1 MEFRAH
7 GANPEKLYE
16 LAGIQKPAKIY
27 DFSTNTNAVPQRA
40 GFVPDLRAALE
51 DYPDGDCLALR
62 EALARE
68 FGVPAEN
75 ILVSSG
81 SNEAIYIIAS
91 YAAARENLI
100 LQPVYGEY
108 KKALD
113 GYGARTRNI
122 FSLAEAEGARGAAV
136 WLCNPCNPTG
146 ALIPGAELDAAAERN
161 PGTIFIIDEAYRD
174 FVWTEELPVAVK
186 IHPNVVRL
194 RSLTK
199 IYDLCGARVGALVSH
214 EAAVEK
220 IKARQPEWS
229 VSGLAQ
235 QAALWRAGD
244 ETLKARTREYYAREI
259 PRLTAALRE
268 AGSEY
273 GAKTGRPRR
282 VGPIDLVATRYGVRL
297 QGATCLALTKL
308 DVLGY
313 MDKIPLCVAYEVDG
327 TETRDFPFPA
337 ALEGAKPVL
346 EYMDGWGCD
355 ISKARKWTDLPL
367 EARRYVRRIEQESGC
382 PIRWVSV
389 GAGRDE
395 YIRL

>member
-7 GANPEKLYE
+7 GANPEKLYAA
-16 LAGIQKPAKIY
+16 AGLPTPAKIY

-40 GFVPDLRAALE
+40 GFVPDLRAAIE
-51 DYPDGDCLALR
+51 DYPDGDCTELR

-68 FGVPAEN
+68 FGVPAGN

-146 ALIPGAELDAAAERN
+146 ALISGAELDAAAERN
-161 PGTIFIIDEAYRD
+161 PETLFIIDEAYRD
-174 FVWTEELPVAVK
+174 FVWTEELPVAPK
-186 IHPNVVRL
+186 IMPNVVRL

-268 AGSEY
+268 AGFAVRPTCANFFLVEAPDDEDFIRFMLERGIVIRHTRNFAGLDGKFVRIAARTKDEDDLLIEAAREY
-273 GAKTGRPRR
+273 ARARG
-282 VGPIDLVATRYGVRL
+282 
-297 QGATCLALTKL
+297 TK
-308 DVLGY
+308 
-313 MDKIPLCVAYEVDG
+313 
-327 TETRDFPFPA
+327 
-337 ALEGAKPVL
+337 
-346 EYMDGWGCD
+346 
-355 ISKARKWTDLPL
+355 
-367 EARRYVRRIEQESGC
+367 
-382 PIRWVSV
+382 
-389 GAGRDE
+389 
-395 YIRL
+395 

>member
-7 GANPEKLYE
+7 GANPEKLYAA
-16 LAGIQKPAKIY
+16 AGLPTPAKIY
-27 DFSTNTNAVPQRA
+27 DFSTNTNAVPQRE

-68 FGVPAEN
+68 FGAPAEN

-122 FSLAEAEGARGAAV
+122 FSLAEADGARGAAV

-161 PGTIFIIDEAYRD
+161 PETLFIIDEAYRD
-174 FVWTEELPVAVK
+174 FVWTDELPRAPK
-186 IHPNVVRL
+186 IMPNVVRL

-268 AGSEY
+268 AGYAVRPTCANFFLVEAPDDEDFIRFMLERGIVVRHTRNFAGLDGRFVRIAARTKDEDDLLIAAAREY
-273 GAKTGRPRR
+273 ARARG
-282 VGPIDLVATRYGVRL
+282 
-297 QGATCLALTKL
+297 TK
-308 DVLGY
+308 
-313 MDKIPLCVAYEVDG
+313 
-327 TETRDFPFPA
+327 
-337 ALEGAKPVL
+337 
-346 EYMDGWGCD
+346 
-355 ISKARKWTDLPL
+355 
-367 EARRYVRRIEQESGC
+367 
-382 PIRWVSV
+382 
-389 GAGRDE
+389 
-395 YIRL
+395 

>member
-7 GANPEKLYE
+7 GANPEKLYAA
-16 LAGIQKPAKIY
+16 AGLPTPAKIY
-27 DFSTNTNAVPQRA
+27 DFSTNTNAVPQRE

-68 FGVPAEN
+68 FGAPAKN

-161 PGTIFIIDEAYRD
+161 PETLFIIDEAYRD
-174 FVWTEELPVAVK
+174 FVWTEELPRAPK
-186 IHPNVVRL
+186 ILPNVVRL

-214 EAAVEK
+214 ESAVEK

-244 ETLKARTREYYAREI
+244 ETLKARTHEYYAREI

-268 AGSEY
+268 AGY
-273 GAKTGRPRR
+273 AVRPTCANFFL
-282 VGPIDLVATRYGVRL
+282 VEAPDDEDLIRFMLERGIVVRHTRNFAGLDGKFVRI
-297 QGATCLALTKL
+297 AARTKDENDL
-308 DVLGY
+308 L
-313 MDKIPLCVAYEVDG
+313 IEA
-327 TETRDFPFPA
+327 
-337 ALEGAKPVL
+337 
-346 EYMDGWGCD
+346 
-355 ISKARKWTDLPL
+355 ARKY
-367 EARRYVRRIEQESGC
+367 ARARGTK
-382 PIRWVSV
+382 
-389 GAGRDE
+389 
-395 YIRL
+395 

>member
-7 GANPEKLYE
+7 GANPEKLYAA
-16 LAGIQKPAKIY
+16 AGLPTPAKIY
-27 DFSTNTNAVPQRA
+27 DFSTNTNAVPQRE

-68 FGVPAEN
+68 FGAPAEN

-161 PGTIFIIDEAYRD
+161 PETLFIIDEAYRD
-174 FVWTEELPVAVK
+174 FVWTEELPVAPK
-186 IHPNVVRL
+186 ILPNVVRL

-244 ETLKARTREYYAREI
+244 ETLKARTRGYYAREI

-268 AGSEY
+268 AGYAVRPTCANFFLVEAPDDEGFIRFMLERGIVVRHTRNFAGLDGKFVRIAARTKDEDDLLIAAAREY
-273 GAKTGRPRR
+273 ARAR
-282 VGPIDLVATRYGVRL
+282 GV
-297 QGATCLALTKL
+297 K
-308 DVLGY
+308 
-313 MDKIPLCVAYEVDG
+313 
-327 TETRDFPFPA
+327 
-337 ALEGAKPVL
+337 
-346 EYMDGWGCD
+346 
-355 ISKARKWTDLPL
+355 
-367 EARRYVRRIEQESGC
+367 
-382 PIRWVSV
+382 
-389 GAGRDE
+389 
-395 YIRL
+395 

>member
-1 MEFRAH
+1 M
-7 GANPEKLYE
+7 
-16 LAGIQKPAKIY
+16 
-27 DFSTNTNAVPQRA
+27 
-40 GFVPDLRAALE
+40 
-51 DYPDGDCLALR
+51 
-62 EALARE
+62 
-68 FGVPAEN
+68 
-75 ILVSSG
+75 SSG

-161 PGTIFIIDEAYRD
+161 PETLFIIDEAYRD
-174 FVWTEELPVAVK
+174 FVWTEELPRAPK
-186 IHPNVVRL
+186 ILPNVVRL

-268 AGSEY
+268 AGFAVRPTCANFFLVETPDDEDFIRFMLERGIVVRHTRNFAGLDGKFVRIAARTKDEDDLLIEAAREY
-273 GAKTGRPRR
+273 ARAR
-282 VGPIDLVATRYGVRL
+282 GV
-297 QGATCLALTKL
+297 K
-308 DVLGY
+308 
-313 MDKIPLCVAYEVDG
+313 
-327 TETRDFPFPA
+327 
-337 ALEGAKPVL
+337 
-346 EYMDGWGCD
+346 
-355 ISKARKWTDLPL
+355 
-367 EARRYVRRIEQESGC
+367 
-382 PIRWVSV
+382 
-389 GAGRDE
+389 
-395 YIRL
+395 

>member
-7 GANPEKLYE
+7 GANPEKLYAA
-16 LAGIQKPAKIY
+16 AGLPTPAKIY
-27 DFSTNTNAVPQRA
+27 DFSTNTNAVPQRG

-68 FGVPAEN
+68 FGAPAEN

-161 PGTIFIIDEAYRD
+161 PETIFIIDEAYRD
-174 FVWTEELPVAVK
+174 FVWTEELPRAPK
-186 IHPNVVRL
+186 ILPNVVRL

-214 EAAVEK
+214 EEIVKK
-220 IKARQPEWS
+220 INARRPEWS
-229 VSGLAQ
+229 VGGLAQ

-268 AGSEY
+268 AGYAVRPTCANFFLVEAPDDEDFIRFMLERGIVVRHTRNFAGLDGKFVRIAARTKDEDDLLIAAAREY
-273 GAKTGRPRR
+273 
-282 VGPIDLVATRYGVRL
+282 
-297 QGATCLALTKL
+297 
-308 DVLGY
+308 
-313 MDKIPLCVAYEVDG
+313 
-327 TETRDFPFPA
+327 A
-337 ALEGAKPVL
+337 AAHNIK
-346 EYMDGWGCD
+346 
-355 ISKARKWTDLPL
+355 
-367 EARRYVRRIEQESGC
+367 
-382 PIRWVSV
+382 
-389 GAGRDE
+389 
-395 YIRL
+395 

>member
-7 GANPEKLYE
+7 GANPEKLYAA
-16 LAGIQKPAKIY
+16 AGLPTPAKIY
-27 DFSTNTNAVPQRA
+27 DFSTNTNAVPQRE

-68 FGVPAEN
+68 FGAPAEN

-122 FSLAEAEGARGAAV
+122 FSLAEAEGAREAAV

-161 PGTIFIIDEAYRD
+161 PETLFIIDEAYRD
-174 FVWTEELPVAVK
+174 FVWTEELPRAPK
-186 IHPNVVRL
+186 IMPNVVRL

-268 AGSEY
+268 AGY
-273 GAKTGRPRR
+273 AVRPTCANFFL
-282 VGPIDLVATRYGVRL
+282 VEAPDDEDLIRFMLERGIVVRHTRNFAGLDGKFVRI
-297 QGATCLALTKL
+297 AARTKDENDL
-308 DVLGY
+308 L
-313 MDKIPLCVAYEVDG
+313 IEA
-327 TETRDFPFPA
+327 
-337 ALEGAKPVL
+337 
-346 EYMDGWGCD
+346 
-355 ISKARKWTDLPL
+355 ARKY
-367 EARRYVRRIEQESGC
+367 ARARGTK
-382 PIRWVSV
+382 
-389 GAGRDE
+389 
-395 YIRL
+395 

>member
-7 GANPEKLYE
+7 GANPEKLYAA
-16 LAGIQKPAKIY
+16 AGLPTPAKIY
-27 DFSTNTNAVPQRA
+27 DFSTNTNAVPQRG

-122 FSLAEAEGARGAAV
+122 FSLAEAEGTRGAAV

-161 PGTIFIIDEAYRD
+161 PETLFIIDEAYRD
-174 FVWTEELPVAVK
+174 FVWTEQLPRAPK
-186 IHPNVVRL
+186 ILPNVVRL

-268 AGSEY
+268 AGYAVRPTCANFFLVEAPDDEDFIRFMLERGIVVRHTRNFAGLDGKFVRIAARTKDEDDLLIEAAREY
-273 GAKTGRPRR
+273 ARTLGAK
-282 VGPIDLVATRYGVRL
+282 
-297 QGATCLALTKL
+297 
-308 DVLGY
+308 
-313 MDKIPLCVAYEVDG
+313 
-327 TETRDFPFPA
+327 
-337 ALEGAKPVL
+337 
-346 EYMDGWGCD
+346 
-355 ISKARKWTDLPL
+355 
-367 EARRYVRRIEQESGC
+367 
-382 PIRWVSV
+382 
-389 GAGRDE
+389 
-395 YIRL
+395 

>member
-7 GANPEKLYE
+7 GANPEKLYAA
-16 LAGIQKPAKIY
+16 AGLPTPAKIY
-27 DFSTNTNAVPQRA
+27 DFSTNTNAVPQRG

-161 PGTIFIIDEAYRD
+161 PETLFIIDEAYRD
-174 FVWTEELPVAVK
+174 FVWTEQLPRAPK
-186 IHPNVVRL
+186 ILPNVVRL

-259 PRLTAALRE
+259 PRLTAALSE
-268 AGSEY
+268 AGYAVRPTCANFFLVEAPDDEDFIRFMLERGIVVRHTRNFAGLDGKFVRIAARTKDEDDLLIEAAREY
-273 GAKTGRPRR
+273 ARTLGAK
-282 VGPIDLVATRYGVRL
+282 
-297 QGATCLALTKL
+297 
-308 DVLGY
+308 
-313 MDKIPLCVAYEVDG
+313 
-327 TETRDFPFPA
+327 
-337 ALEGAKPVL
+337 
-346 EYMDGWGCD
+346 
-355 ISKARKWTDLPL
+355 
-367 EARRYVRRIEQESGC
+367 
-382 PIRWVSV
+382 
-389 GAGRDE
+389 
-395 YIRL
+395 

>member
-1 MEFRAH
+1 MANDIIFRAH

-16 LAGIQKPAKIY
+16 LAGIQKPGKIY
-27 DFSTNTNAVPQRA
+27 DFSTNTNTVPQRG

-51 DYPDGDCLALR
+51 DYPDGDCAELR
-62 EALARE
+62 AALAGE

-91 YAAARENLI
+91 YTAARENLI

-108 KKALD
+108 RTALA

-161 PGTIFIIDEAYRD
+161 PETLFIIDEAYCD
-174 FVWTEELPVAVK
+174 FVWTEELPRGVR
-186 IHPNVVRL
+186 ILPNVVQL

-199 IYDLCGARVGALVSH
+199 IYDLCGARIGALIAH
-214 EAAVEK
+214 EAAIEK

-229 VSGLAQ
+229 VGGLAQ
-235 QAALWRAGD
+235 QAALWRIGD
-244 ETLKARTREYYAREI
+244 GTLKARTREYYAREI

-268 AGSEY
+268 AGFAVRPTCANFFLMETPDDEDFIRFMLERGIVVRHTRNFAGLDGRFVRIAARTKDEDDLFVEAAREY
-273 GAKTGRPRR
+273 AARGAK
-282 VGPIDLVATRYGVRL
+282 
-297 QGATCLALTKL
+297 
-308 DVLGY
+308 
-313 MDKIPLCVAYEVDG
+313 
-327 TETRDFPFPA
+327 
-337 ALEGAKPVL
+337 
-346 EYMDGWGCD
+346 
-355 ISKARKWTDLPL
+355 
-367 EARRYVRRIEQESGC
+367 
-382 PIRWVSV
+382 
-389 GAGRDE
+389 
-395 YIRL
+395 

>member
-7 GANPEKLYE
+7 GANPEKLYAA
-16 LAGIQKPAKIY
+16 AGLPTPAKIY

-51 DYPDGDCLALR
+51 DYPDGDCTELR
-62 EALARE
+62 EALSRE
-68 FGVPAEN
+68 FGVPAGN
-75 ILVSSG
+75 IVVSGG

-91 YAAARENLI
+91 YTAARENLI

-161 PGTIFIIDEAYRD
+161 PETLFIIDEAYRD
-174 FVWTEELPVAVK
+174 FVWTEELPRAPK
-186 IHPNVVRL
+186 ILPNVVRL

-268 AGSEY
+268 AGFAVRPTCANFFLMEISNDEDFILFMLKRGIVIRHTRNFAGLDGKFVRIAARTKDENDLLIEAAREY
-273 GAKTGRPRR
+273 
-282 VGPIDLVATRYGVRL
+282 
-297 QGATCLALTKL
+297 
-308 DVLGY
+308 
-313 MDKIPLCVAYEVDG
+313 
-327 TETRDFPFPA
+327 A
-337 ALEGAKPVL
+337 AAHNIK
-346 EYMDGWGCD
+346 
-355 ISKARKWTDLPL
+355 
-367 EARRYVRRIEQESGC
+367 
-382 PIRWVSV
+382 
-389 GAGRDE
+389 
-395 YIRL
+395 

>member
-7 GANPEKLYE
+7 GANPEKLYAA
-16 LAGIQKPAKIY
+16 AGLPTPAKIY

-51 DYPDGDCLALR
+51 DYPDGDCLTLR

-68 FGVPAEN
+68 FGAPAKN

-146 ALIPGAELDAAAERN
+146 ALISDADLDAAAERN
-161 PGTIFIIDEAYRD
+161 PETFFIIDEAYRD
-174 FVWTEELPVAVK
+174 FVWTEELPRAVK

-199 IYDLCGARVGALVSH
+199 IYDLCGARIGALVSH

-259 PRLTAALRE
+259 PRLTTALRE
-268 AGSEY
+268 AGYAVRPTCANFFLVEAPDDEDFIRFMLERGIVVRHTRNFAGLDGKFVRIAARTKDEDDLLIAAAREY
-273 GAKTGRPRR
+273 ART
-282 VGPIDLVATRYGVRL
+282 LGV
-297 QGATCLALTKL
+297 K
-308 DVLGY
+308 
-313 MDKIPLCVAYEVDG
+313 
-327 TETRDFPFPA
+327 
-337 ALEGAKPVL
+337 
-346 EYMDGWGCD
+346 
-355 ISKARKWTDLPL
+355 
-367 EARRYVRRIEQESGC
+367 
-382 PIRWVSV
+382 
-389 GAGRDE
+389 
-395 YIRL
+395 

>member
-7 GANPEKLYE
+7 GANPEKLYAA
-16 LAGIQKPAKIY
+16 AGLPTPAKIY
-27 DFSTNTNAVPQRA
+27 DFSTNTNAVPQRE

-68 FGVPAEN
+68 FGAPAEN

-161 PGTIFIIDEAYRD
+161 PGTLFIIDEAYRD
-174 FVWTEELPVAVK
+174 FVWTEELPVAPK
-186 IHPNVVRL
+186 ILPNVVRL

-229 VSGLAQ
+229 VSSLAQ

-244 ETLKARTREYYAREI
+244 ETLKARTREYYE
-259 PRLTAALRE
+259 
-268 AGSEY
+268 
-273 GAKTGRPRR
+273 
-282 VGPIDLVATRYGVRL
+282 
-297 QGATCLALTKL
+297 
-308 DVLGY
+308 
-313 MDKIPLCVAYEVDG
+313 
-327 TETRDFPFPA
+327 
-337 ALEGAKPVL
+337 
-346 EYMDGWGCD
+346 
-355 ISKARKWTDLPL
+355 
-367 EARRYVRRIEQESGC
+367 RIK
-382 PIRWVSV
+382 
-389 GAGRDE
+389 
-395 YIRL
+395 

>member
-7 GANPEKLYE
+7 GANPEKLYAA
-16 LAGIQKPAKIY
+16 AGLPTPAKIY
-27 DFSTNTNAVPQRA
+27 DFSTNTNAVPQRG

-68 FGVPAEN
+68 FGAPAKN

-146 ALIPGAELDAAAERN
+146 ALISGAELDAAAERN
-161 PGTIFIIDEAYRD
+161 PETLFIIDEAYRD
-174 FVWTEELPVAVK
+174 FVWTEELPVAPK
-186 IHPNVVRL
+186 ILPNVVRL

-268 AGSEY
+268 AGYAVRPTCVNFFLVEAPDDEDFIRFMLERDIVVRHTRNFAGLDGKFVRIAARTKDEDDLLIEAAREY
-273 GAKTGRPRR
+273 ARAR
-282 VGPIDLVATRYGVRL
+282 GV
-297 QGATCLALTKL
+297 K
-308 DVLGY
+308 
-313 MDKIPLCVAYEVDG
+313 
-327 TETRDFPFPA
+327 
-337 ALEGAKPVL
+337 
-346 EYMDGWGCD
+346 
-355 ISKARKWTDLPL
+355 
-367 EARRYVRRIEQESGC
+367 
-382 PIRWVSV
+382 
-389 GAGRDE
+389 
-395 YIRL
+395 

>member
-7 GANPEKLYE
+7 GANPEKLYAA
-16 LAGIQKPAKIY
+16 AGLPTPAKIY
-27 DFSTNTNAVPQRA
+27 DFSTNTNAVPQRG

-81 SNEAIYIIAS
+81 SNEAIYMIAS

-122 FSLAEAEGARGAAV
+122 FSLAEAEGTRGAAV

-146 ALIPGAELDAAAERN
+146 ALISGAELDAAAERN
-161 PGTIFIIDEAYRD
+161 PETLFIIDEAYRD
-174 FVWTEELPVAVK
+174 FVWTEQLPRAPK
-186 IHPNVVRL
+186 ILPNVVRL

-268 AGSEY
+268 AGYAVRPTCANFFLVEAPDDEDFIRFMLERGIVVRHTRNFAGLDGKFVRIAARTKDEDDLLIAAAREY
-273 GAKTGRPRR
+273 ART
-282 VGPIDLVATRYGVRL
+282 LGV
-297 QGATCLALTKL
+297 K
-308 DVLGY
+308 
-313 MDKIPLCVAYEVDG
+313 
-327 TETRDFPFPA
+327 
-337 ALEGAKPVL
+337 
-346 EYMDGWGCD
+346 
-355 ISKARKWTDLPL
+355 
-367 EARRYVRRIEQESGC
+367 
-382 PIRWVSV
+382 
-389 GAGRDE
+389 
-395 YIRL
+395 

>member
-7 GANPEKLYE
+7 GANPEKLYAA
-16 LAGIQKPAKIY
+16 AGLPTPAKIY
-27 DFSTNTNAVPQRA
+27 DFSTNTNAVPQRE

-68 FGVPAEN
+68 FGAPAEN

-122 FSLAEAEGARGAAV
+122 FSLAEAEEARGAAV

-146 ALIPGAELDAAAERN
+146 ALISGAELDAAAERN
-161 PGTIFIIDEAYRD
+161 PETLFIIDEAYRD
-174 FVWTEELPVAVK
+174 FVWTEELPVAPK
-186 IHPNVVRL
+186 ILPNVVRL

-268 AGSEY
+268 AGYAVRPTCVNFFLVEAPDDEDFIRFMLERGIVVRHTRNFAGLDGKFVRIAARTKDEDDLLIAAAREY
-273 GAKTGRPRR
+273 ARAR
-282 VGPIDLVATRYGVRL
+282 GV
-297 QGATCLALTKL
+297 K
-308 DVLGY
+308 
-313 MDKIPLCVAYEVDG
+313 
-327 TETRDFPFPA
+327 
-337 ALEGAKPVL
+337 
-346 EYMDGWGCD
+346 
-355 ISKARKWTDLPL
+355 
-367 EARRYVRRIEQESGC
+367 
-382 PIRWVSV
+382 
-389 GAGRDE
+389 
-395 YIRL
+395 

>member
-7 GANPEKLYE
+7 GANPEKLYAA
-16 LAGIQKPAKIY
+16 AGLPTPAKIY

-51 DYPDGDCLALR
+51 DYPDGDCTELR
-62 EALARE
+62 EALSRE
-68 FGVPAEN
+68 FGVPAGN
-75 ILVSSG
+75 IVVSGG

-91 YAAARENLI
+91 YTAARENLI

-108 KKALD
+108 RKALE
-113 GYGARTRNI
+113 GYCARTRNI

-161 PGTIFIIDEAYRD
+161 PETLFIIDEAYRD
-174 FVWTEELPVAVK
+174 FVWTEELPRAPK
-186 IHPNVVRL
+186 ILSNVVRL

-199 IYDLCGARVGALVSH
+199 IYDLCGARVGALIAH
-214 EAAVEK
+214 EAAAEK
-220 IKARQPEWS
+220 IKARQPEWN

-268 AGSEY
+268 AGFAVRPTCANFFLMEIQDDENFIRFLL
-273 GAKTGRPRR
+273 GRGIVVRHTR
-282 VGPIDLVATRYGVRL
+282 NFAGLDGKFVRIAARTKEEDDLL
-297 QGATCLALTKL
+297 
-308 DVLGY
+308 
-313 MDKIPLCVAYEVDG
+313 I
-327 TETRDFPFPA
+327 
-337 ALEGAKPVL
+337 
-346 EYMDGWGCD
+346 
-355 ISKARKWTDLPL
+355 
-367 EARRYVRRIEQESGC
+367 EACADYL
-382 PIRWVSV
+382 
-389 GAGRDE
+389 GAGV
-395 YIRL
+395 

>member
-7 GANPEKLYE
+7 GANPEKLYAA
-16 LAGIQKPAKIY
+16 AGLPTPAKIY
-27 DFSTNTNAVPQRA
+27 DFSTNTNAVPQRE

-68 FGVPAEN
+68 FGAPAKN

-122 FSLAEAEGARGAAV
+122 FSLAEAEGARDAAV

-146 ALIPGAELDAAAERN
+146 ALISGAELDAAAERN
-161 PGTIFIIDEAYRD
+161 PETLFIIDEAYRD
-174 FVWTEELPVAVK
+174 FVWTEELPRAPK
-186 IHPNVVRL
+186 ILPNVVRL

-214 EAAVEK
+214 ESAVEK

-268 AGSEY
+268 AGYAVRPTCANFFLVEAPDDEDFIRFMLERGIVVRHTRNFAGLDGKFVRIAARTKDEDDLLIEAAREY
-273 GAKTGRPRR
+273 ARAR
-282 VGPIDLVATRYGVRL
+282 GV
-297 QGATCLALTKL
+297 K
-308 DVLGY
+308 
-313 MDKIPLCVAYEVDG
+313 
-327 TETRDFPFPA
+327 
-337 ALEGAKPVL
+337 
-346 EYMDGWGCD
+346 
-355 ISKARKWTDLPL
+355 
-367 EARRYVRRIEQESGC
+367 
-382 PIRWVSV
+382 
-389 GAGRDE
+389 
-395 YIRL
+395 

>member
-7 GANPEKLYE
+7 GANPEKLYAA
-16 LAGIQKPAKIY
+16 AGLPTPAKIY
-27 DFSTNTNAVPQRA
+27 DFSTNTNAVPQRG
-40 GFVPDLRAALE
+40 GFIPDLRAALE

-161 PGTIFIIDEAYRD
+161 PETIFIIDEAYRD
-174 FVWTEELPVAVK
+174 FVWTEKLPVAPK
-186 IHPNVVRL
+186 ILPNVVRL

-268 AGSEY
+268 AGYAVRPTCANFFLVEAPDDEGFIRFMLERGIVVRHTRNFAGLDGKFVRIAARTKDEDDLLIAAAREY
-273 GAKTGRPRR
+273 ARARGAK
-282 VGPIDLVATRYGVRL
+282 
-297 QGATCLALTKL
+297 
-308 DVLGY
+308 
-313 MDKIPLCVAYEVDG
+313 
-327 TETRDFPFPA
+327 
-337 ALEGAKPVL
+337 
-346 EYMDGWGCD
+346 
-355 ISKARKWTDLPL
+355 
-367 EARRYVRRIEQESGC
+367 
-382 PIRWVSV
+382 
-389 GAGRDE
+389 
-395 YIRL
+395 

>member
-7 GANPEKLYE
+7 GANPEKLYAA
-16 LAGIQKPAKIY
+16 AGLPTPAKIY
-27 DFSTNTNAVPQRA
+27 DFSTNTNAVPQRG

-68 FGVPAEN
+68 FGAPAEN

-161 PGTIFIIDEAYRD
+161 PETLFIIDEAYRD
-174 FVWTEELPVAVK
+174 FVWTEELPRAPK
-186 IHPNVVRL
+186 ILPNVVRL

-268 AGSEY
+268 AGYAVRPTCANFFLVEAPDDEDFIRFMLERGIVVRHTRNFAGLDGKFVRIAARTKDEDDLLIEAAREY
-273 GAKTGRPRR
+273 ANAR
-282 VGPIDLVATRYGVRL
+282 GV
-297 QGATCLALTKL
+297 K
-308 DVLGY
+308 
-313 MDKIPLCVAYEVDG
+313 
-327 TETRDFPFPA
+327 
-337 ALEGAKPVL
+337 
-346 EYMDGWGCD
+346 
-355 ISKARKWTDLPL
+355 
-367 EARRYVRRIEQESGC
+367 
-382 PIRWVSV
+382 
-389 GAGRDE
+389 
-395 YIRL
+395 

>member
-7 GANPEKLYE
+7 GANPEKLYAA
-16 LAGIQKPAKIY
+16 AGLPTPAKIY
-27 DFSTNTNAVPQRA
+27 DFSTNTNAVPQRE

-68 FGVPAEN
+68 FGAPAEN

-146 ALIPGAELDAAAERN
+146 ALISGAELDAAAERN
-161 PGTIFIIDEAYRD
+161 PETLFIIDEAYRD
-174 FVWTEELPVAVK
+174 FVWTEELPRASK
-186 IHPNVVRL
+186 ILPNVVRL

-214 EAAVEK
+214 ESAVEK

-244 ETLKARTREYYAREI
+244 ETLKARTHEYYAREI

-268 AGSEY
+268 AGYAVRPTCANFFLVEAPDDEDLIRFMLERGIVVRHTRNFAGLDGKFVRIAARTKDEDDLLIEAAREY
-273 GAKTGRPRR
+273 
-282 VGPIDLVATRYGVRL
+282 
-297 QGATCLALTKL
+297 
-308 DVLGY
+308 
-313 MDKIPLCVAYEVDG
+313 
-327 TETRDFPFPA
+327 
-337 ALEGAKPVL
+337 
-346 EYMDGWGCD
+346 
-355 ISKARKWTDLPL
+355 AR
-367 EARRYVRRIEQESGC
+367 ARNIK
-382 PIRWVSV
+382 
-389 GAGRDE
+389 
-395 YIRL
+395 

>member
-7 GANPEKLYE
+7 GANPEKLYAA
-16 LAGIQKPAKIY
+16 AGLPTPAKIY

-40 GFVPDLRAALE
+40 GFIPDLRAALE

-68 FGVPAEN
+68 FGAPAEN

-161 PGTIFIIDEAYRD
+161 PETLFIIDEAYHD
-174 FVWTEELPVAVK
+174 FVWTEELPRAPK
-186 IHPNVVRL
+186 ILPNVVRL

-268 AGSEY
+268 AGYAVRPTCANFFLVEAPDDEGFIRFMLERGIVVRHTRNFAGLDGKFVRIAARTKDEDDLLIEAAREY
-273 GAKTGRPRR
+273 ASAR
-282 VGPIDLVATRYGVRL
+282 GV
-297 QGATCLALTKL
+297 K
-308 DVLGY
+308 
-313 MDKIPLCVAYEVDG
+313 
-327 TETRDFPFPA
+327 
-337 ALEGAKPVL
+337 
-346 EYMDGWGCD
+346 
-355 ISKARKWTDLPL
+355 
-367 EARRYVRRIEQESGC
+367 
-382 PIRWVSV
+382 
-389 GAGRDE
+389 
-395 YIRL
+395 

>member
-7 GANPEKLYE
+7 GANPEKLYAA
-16 LAGIQKPAKIY
+16 AGLPTPAKIY
-27 DFSTNTNAVPQRA
+27 DFSTNTNAVPQRE

-51 DYPDGDCLALR
+51 DYPDGDCFALR

-68 FGVPAEN
+68 FGAPAEN

-146 ALIPGAELDAAAERN
+146 ALISGAELDAAAERN
-161 PGTIFIIDEAYRD
+161 PETIFIIDEAYRD
-174 FVWTEELPVAVK
+174 FVWTEELPRAPK
-186 IHPNVVRL
+186 ILPNVVRL

-268 AGSEY
+268 AGYAVRPTCANFFLVEAPDDEDFIRFMLERGIVVRHTRNFAGLDGKFVRIAARTKDENDLLIEAAREY
-273 GAKTGRPRR
+273 
-282 VGPIDLVATRYGVRL
+282 
-297 QGATCLALTKL
+297 
-308 DVLGY
+308 
-313 MDKIPLCVAYEVDG
+313 
-327 TETRDFPFPA
+327 A
-337 ALEGAKPVL
+337 AAHNIK
-346 EYMDGWGCD
+346 
-355 ISKARKWTDLPL
+355 
-367 EARRYVRRIEQESGC
+367 
-382 PIRWVSV
+382 
-389 GAGRDE
+389 
-395 YIRL
+395 

>member
-7 GANPEKLYE
+7 GANPEKLYAA
-16 LAGIQKPAKIY
+16 AGLPTPAKIY
-27 DFSTNTNAVPQRA
+27 DFSTNTNAVPQRE

-68 FGVPAEN
+68 FGAPAEN

-161 PGTIFIIDEAYRD
+161 PETLFIIDEAYHD
-174 FVWTEELPVAVK
+174 FVWTEELPRAPK
-186 IHPNVVRL
+186 ILPNVVRL

-268 AGSEY
+268 AGYAVRPTCANFFLVEAPDDEGFIRFMLERGIVVRHTRNFAGLDGKFVRIAARTKDEDDLLIEAAREY
-273 GAKTGRPRR
+273 AR
-282 VGPIDLVATRYGVRL
+282 TRNI
-297 QGATCLALTKL
+297 K
-308 DVLGY
+308 
-313 MDKIPLCVAYEVDG
+313 
-327 TETRDFPFPA
+327 
-337 ALEGAKPVL
+337 
-346 EYMDGWGCD
+346 
-355 ISKARKWTDLPL
+355 
-367 EARRYVRRIEQESGC
+367 
-382 PIRWVSV
+382 
-389 GAGRDE
+389 
-395 YIRL
+395 

>member
-7 GANPEKLYE
+7 GANPEKLYAA
-16 LAGIQKPAKIY
+16 AGLPTPAKIY

-68 FGVPAEN
+68 FGAPAKN

-122 FSLAEAEGARGAAV
+122 FSLAEAEGTRGAAV

-161 PGTIFIIDEAYRD
+161 PETLFIIDEAYRD
-174 FVWTEELPVAVK
+174 FVWTEQLPRAPK
-186 IHPNVVRL
+186 ILPNVVRL

-214 EAAVEK
+214 ETAVEK

-259 PRLTAALRE
+259 PRLTAALSE
-268 AGSEY
+268 AGYAVRPTCANFFLVEAPDDEDFICFMLERGIVVRHTRNFAGLDGKFVRIAARTKDEDDLLIEAAREY
-273 GAKTGRPRR
+273 ARAR
-282 VGPIDLVATRYGVRL
+282 GV
-297 QGATCLALTKL
+297 K
-308 DVLGY
+308 
-313 MDKIPLCVAYEVDG
+313 
-327 TETRDFPFPA
+327 
-337 ALEGAKPVL
+337 
-346 EYMDGWGCD
+346 
-355 ISKARKWTDLPL
+355 
-367 EARRYVRRIEQESGC
+367 
-382 PIRWVSV
+382 
-389 GAGRDE
+389 
-395 YIRL
+395 

>member
-7 GANPEKLYE
+7 GANPEKLYAA
-16 LAGIQKPAKIY
+16 AGLPTPAKIY
-27 DFSTNTNAVPQRA
+27 DFSTNTNAVPQRE

-68 FGVPAEN
+68 FGAPAEN

-122 FSLAEAEGARGAAV
+122 FSLAEADGARGAAV

-161 PGTIFIIDEAYRD
+161 PETIFIIDEAYRD
-174 FVWTEELPVAVK
+174 FVWTEELPVAPK
-186 IHPNVVRL
+186 ILPNVVRL

-244 ETLKARTREYYAREI
+244 ETLKRRTREYYAREI

-268 AGSEY
+268 AGYAVRPTCANFFLVEAPDDEGFIRFMLERGIVVRHTRNFAGLDGKFVRIAARTKNEDDLLIAAAREY
-273 GAKTGRPRR
+273 ARARGAK
-282 VGPIDLVATRYGVRL
+282 
-297 QGATCLALTKL
+297 
-308 DVLGY
+308 
-313 MDKIPLCVAYEVDG
+313 
-327 TETRDFPFPA
+327 
-337 ALEGAKPVL
+337 
-346 EYMDGWGCD
+346 
-355 ISKARKWTDLPL
+355 
-367 EARRYVRRIEQESGC
+367 
-382 PIRWVSV
+382 
-389 GAGRDE
+389 
-395 YIRL
+395 

>member
-7 GANPEKLYE
+7 GANPEKLYAA
-16 LAGIQKPAKIY
+16 AGLPTPAKIY

-68 FGVPAEN
+68 FGAPAKN

-146 ALIPGAELDAAAERN
+146 ALISGAELDAAAERN
-161 PGTIFIIDEAYRD
+161 PETLFIIDEAYRD
-174 FVWTEELPVAVK
+174 FVWTEQLPRAPK
-186 IHPNVVRL
+186 ILPNVVRL

-268 AGSEY
+268 AGYAVRPTCANFFLVEAPDDEGFIRFMLERGIVVRHTRNFAGLDGKFVRIAARTKDEDDLLIEAAREY
-273 GAKTGRPRR
+273 ANAR
-282 VGPIDLVATRYGVRL
+282 GV
-297 QGATCLALTKL
+297 K
-308 DVLGY
+308 
-313 MDKIPLCVAYEVDG
+313 
-327 TETRDFPFPA
+327 
-337 ALEGAKPVL
+337 
-346 EYMDGWGCD
+346 
-355 ISKARKWTDLPL
+355 
-367 EARRYVRRIEQESGC
+367 
-382 PIRWVSV
+382 
-389 GAGRDE
+389 
-395 YIRL
+395 

>member
-7 GANPEKLYE
+7 GANPEKLYAA
-16 LAGIQKPAKIY
+16 AGLPTPAKIY
-27 DFSTNTNAVPQRA
+27 DFSTNTNAVPQRE

-68 FGVPAEN
+68 FGAPAEN

-146 ALIPGAELDAAAERN
+146 ALISGAELDAAAERN
-161 PGTIFIIDEAYRD
+161 PETLFIIDEAYRD
-174 FVWTEELPVAVK
+174 FVWTEELPVAPK
-186 IHPNVVRL
+186 ILPNVVRL

-214 EAAVEK
+214 ESAVEK

-244 ETLKARTREYYAREI
+244 ETLKARTHEYYAREI

-268 AGSEY
+268 AGYAVRPTCANFFLVEAPDDEGFIRFMLERGIVVRHTRNFAGLDGKFVRIAARTKDEDDLLIEAAREY
-273 GAKTGRPRR
+273 AR
-282 VGPIDLVATRYGVRL
+282 TRNI
-297 QGATCLALTKL
+297 K
-308 DVLGY
+308 
-313 MDKIPLCVAYEVDG
+313 
-327 TETRDFPFPA
+327 
-337 ALEGAKPVL
+337 
-346 EYMDGWGCD
+346 
-355 ISKARKWTDLPL
+355 
-367 EARRYVRRIEQESGC
+367 
-382 PIRWVSV
+382 
-389 GAGRDE
+389 
-395 YIRL
+395 

>member
-7 GANPEKLYE
+7 GANPEKLYAA
-16 LAGIQKPAKIY
+16 AGLPTPAKIY
-27 DFSTNTNAVPQRA
+27 DFSTNTNAVPQRE

-122 FSLAEAEGARGAAV
+122 FSLAEAEGAREAAV

-161 PGTIFIIDEAYRD
+161 PETLFIIDEAYHD
-174 FVWTEELPVAVK
+174 FVWTEELPRAPK
-186 IHPNVVRL
+186 ILPNVVRL

-268 AGSEY
+268 AGYAVRPTCANFFLVEAQDDEGFIRFMLERSIVVRHTRNFAGLDGKFVRIAARTKDEDDLLIEAAREY
-273 GAKTGRPRR
+273 SKYRQSIASQRHTH
-282 VGPIDLVATRYGVRL
+282 Y
-297 QGATCLALTKL
+297 
-308 DVLGY
+308 VL
-313 MDKIPLCVAYEVDG
+313 
-327 TETRDFPFPA
+327 
-337 ALEGAKPVL
+337 
-346 EYMDGWGCD
+346 
-355 ISKARKWTDLPL
+355 
-367 EARRYVRRIEQESGC
+367 
-382 PIRWVSV
+382 
-389 GAGRDE
+389 
-395 YIRL
+395 

>member
-7 GANPEKLYE
+7 GANPEKLYAA
-16 LAGIQKPAKIY
+16 AGLPTPAKIY
-27 DFSTNTNAVPQRA
+27 DFSTNTNAVPQRG

-68 FGVPAEN
+68 FGAPAEN

-146 ALIPGAELDAAAERN
+146 ALISDADLDAAAERN
-161 PGTIFIIDEAYRD
+161 PETFFIIDEAYRD
-174 FVWTEELPVAVK
+174 FVWTEELPRAVK

-199 IYDLCGARVGALVSH
+199 IYDLCGARVGALIAH

-259 PRLTAALRE
+259 PRLTTALRE
-268 AGSEY
+268 AGYAVRPTCANFFLVEAPDDEDFIRFMLERGIVVRHTRNFAGLDGKFVRIAARTKDEDDLLIAAAREY
-273 GAKTGRPRR
+273 
-282 VGPIDLVATRYGVRL
+282 
-297 QGATCLALTKL
+297 
-308 DVLGY
+308 
-313 MDKIPLCVAYEVDG
+313 
-327 TETRDFPFPA
+327 A
-337 ALEGAKPVL
+337 A
-346 EYMDGWGCD
+346 
-355 ISKARKWTDLPL
+355 ARNIK
-367 EARRYVRRIEQESGC
+367 
-382 PIRWVSV
+382 
-389 GAGRDE
+389 
-395 YIRL
+395 

>member
-7 GANPEKLYE
+7 GANPEKLYAA
-16 LAGIQKPAKIY
+16 AGLPTPTKIY
-27 DFSTNTNAVPQRA
+27 DFSTNTNAVPQRG

-68 FGVPAEN
+68 FGTPAKN

-146 ALIPGAELDAAAERN
+146 ALISGAELDAAAERN
-161 PGTIFIIDEAYRD
+161 PETLFIIDEAYRD
-174 FVWTEELPVAVK
+174 FVWTEELPRASK
-186 IHPNVVRL
+186 ILPNVVRL

-214 EAAVEK
+214 ESAVEK

-268 AGSEY
+268 AGYAVRPTCANFFLVEAPDDEDFIRFMLERGIVVRHTRNFAGLDGKFVRIAARTKDEDDLLIEAAREY
-273 GAKTGRPRR
+273 
-282 VGPIDLVATRYGVRL
+282 
-297 QGATCLALTKL
+297 
-308 DVLGY
+308 
-313 MDKIPLCVAYEVDG
+313 
-327 TETRDFPFPA
+327 A
-337 ALEGAKPVL
+337 AAHNIK
-346 EYMDGWGCD
+346 
-355 ISKARKWTDLPL
+355 
-367 EARRYVRRIEQESGC
+367 
-382 PIRWVSV
+382 
-389 GAGRDE
+389 
-395 YIRL
+395 

>member
-7 GANPEKLYE
+7 GANPEKLYAA
-16 LAGIQKPAKIY
+16 AGLPTPAKIY
-27 DFSTNTNAVPQRA
+27 DFSTNTNAVPQRG

-68 FGVPAEN
+68 FGAPAEN

-161 PGTIFIIDEAYRD
+161 PETLFIIDEAYRD
-174 FVWTEELPVAVK
+174 FVWTEELPVAPK
-186 IHPNVVRL
+186 ILPNVVRL

-268 AGSEY
+268 AGYAVRPTCANFFLVEAPDDEDFIRFMLERGIVVRHTRNFAGLDGKFVRIAARTKDEDDLLIEAAREY
-273 GAKTGRPRR
+273 ARAR
-282 VGPIDLVATRYGVRL
+282 GV
-297 QGATCLALTKL
+297 K
-308 DVLGY
+308 
-313 MDKIPLCVAYEVDG
+313 
-327 TETRDFPFPA
+327 
-337 ALEGAKPVL
+337 
-346 EYMDGWGCD
+346 
-355 ISKARKWTDLPL
+355 
-367 EARRYVRRIEQESGC
+367 
-382 PIRWVSV
+382 
-389 GAGRDE
+389 
-395 YIRL
+395 

>member
-7 GANPEKLYE
+7 GANPEKLYAA
-16 LAGIQKPAKIY
+16 AGLPTPAKIY
-27 DFSTNTNAVPQRA
+27 DFSTNTNAVPQRG

-68 FGVPAEN
+68 FGAPAKN

-161 PGTIFIIDEAYRD
+161 PETLFIIDEAYRD
-174 FVWTEELPVAVK
+174 FVWTEELPRAPK
-186 IHPNVVRL
+186 ILPNVVRL

-244 ETLKARTREYYAREI
+244 ETLKACTRAYYAREI

-268 AGSEY
+268 AGFAVRPTCANFFLVEAPDDEDFIRFMLERGIVVRHTRNFAGLDGKFVRIAARTKDEDDLLIEAAREY
-273 GAKTGRPRR
+273 ANAR
-282 VGPIDLVATRYGVRL
+282 GV
-297 QGATCLALTKL
+297 K
-308 DVLGY
+308 
-313 MDKIPLCVAYEVDG
+313 
-327 TETRDFPFPA
+327 
-337 ALEGAKPVL
+337 
-346 EYMDGWGCD
+346 
-355 ISKARKWTDLPL
+355 
-367 EARRYVRRIEQESGC
+367 
-382 PIRWVSV
+382 
-389 GAGRDE
+389 
-395 YIRL
+395 

>member
-7 GANPEKLYE
+7 GANPEKLYAA
-16 LAGIQKPAKIY
+16 AGLPTPAKIY
-27 DFSTNTNAVPQRA
+27 DFSTNTNAVPQRE

-68 FGVPAEN
+68 FGAPAKN

-161 PGTIFIIDEAYRD
+161 PETLFIIDEAYHD
-174 FVWTEELPVAVK
+174 FVWTEELPRAPK
-186 IHPNVVRL
+186 ILPNVVRL

-268 AGSEY
+268 AGYAVRPTCANFFLVEAPDDEDFIRFMLERGIVVRHTRNFAGLDGKFVRIAARTKDEDDLLIEAAREY
-273 GAKTGRPRR
+273 ANAR
-282 VGPIDLVATRYGVRL
+282 GV
-297 QGATCLALTKL
+297 K
-308 DVLGY
+308 
-313 MDKIPLCVAYEVDG
+313 
-327 TETRDFPFPA
+327 
-337 ALEGAKPVL
+337 
-346 EYMDGWGCD
+346 
-355 ISKARKWTDLPL
+355 
-367 EARRYVRRIEQESGC
+367 
-382 PIRWVSV
+382 
-389 GAGRDE
+389 
-395 YIRL
+395 

>member
-7 GANPEKLYE
+7 GANPEKLYAA
-16 LAGIQKPAKIY
+16 AGLPTPAKIY
-27 DFSTNTNAVPQRA
+27 DFSTNTNAVPQRE

-68 FGVPAEN
+68 FGAPAKN

-146 ALIPGAELDAAAERN
+146 ALISGAELDATAERN
-161 PGTIFIIDEAYRD
+161 SETLFIIDEAYRD
-174 FVWTEELPVAVK
+174 FVWTEELPRAPK
-186 IHPNVVRL
+186 ILPNVVRL

-244 ETLKARTREYYAREI
+244 ETLKARTLLRARNSAADRGAARS
-259 PRLTAALRE
+259 RLRRAPDLRE
-268 AGSEY
+268 LLPSRSAGRRGLHTLHARTRHRSPPHAELR
-273 GAKTGRPRR
+273 GPRR
-282 VGPIDLVATRYGVRL
+282 QIRPHSGADERRGRFADCRGARVR
-297 QGATCLALTKL
+297 
-308 DVLGY
+308 
-313 MDKIPLCVAYEVDG
+313 
-327 TETRDFPFPA
+327 
-337 ALEGAKPVL
+337 EGARRKIANGRKFHGGFPTCGEAAVF
-346 EYMDGWGCD
+346 C
-355 ISKARKWTDLPL
+355 ARGG
-367 EARRYVRRIEQESGC
+367 ARR
-382 PIRWVSV
+382 
-389 GAGRDE
+389 AFAF
-395 YIRL
+395 

>member
-7 GANPEKLYE
+7 GANPEKLYAA
-16 LAGIQKPAKIY
+16 AGLPTPAKIY
-27 DFSTNTNAVPQRA
+27 DFSTNTNAVPQRE

-68 FGVPAEN
+68 FGAPAEN

-122 FSLAEAEGARGAAV
+122 FSLAEADGARGAAV

-161 PGTIFIIDEAYRD
+161 PETLFIIDEAYRD
-174 FVWTEELPVAVK
+174 FVWTEELPRAPK
-186 IHPNVVRL
+186 ILPNVVRL

-244 ETLKARTREYYAREI
+244 ETLKRRTREYYAREI

-268 AGSEY
+268 AGYAVRPTCANFFLVEAPDDEGFIRFMLERGIVVRHTRNFAGLDGKFVRIAARTKDEDDLLIAAAREY
-273 GAKTGRPRR
+273 ARAR
-282 VGPIDLVATRYGVRL
+282 GV
-297 QGATCLALTKL
+297 K
-308 DVLGY
+308 
-313 MDKIPLCVAYEVDG
+313 
-327 TETRDFPFPA
+327 
-337 ALEGAKPVL
+337 
-346 EYMDGWGCD
+346 
-355 ISKARKWTDLPL
+355 
-367 EARRYVRRIEQESGC
+367 
-382 PIRWVSV
+382 
-389 GAGRDE
+389 
-395 YIRL
+395 

>member
-7 GANPEKLYE
+7 GANPEKLYAA
-16 LAGIQKPAKIY
+16 AGLPTPAKIY

-68 FGVPAEN
+68 FGAPAKN

-122 FSLAEAEGARGAAV
+122 FSLAEAEGTRGAAV

-161 PGTIFIIDEAYRD
+161 PETLFIIDEAYRD
-174 FVWTEELPVAVK
+174 FVWTEQLPRAPK
-186 IHPNVVRL
+186 ILPNVVRL

-214 EAAVEK
+214 ETAVEK

-259 PRLTAALRE
+259 PRLTAALSE
-268 AGSEY
+268 AGYAVRPTCANFFLVEAPDDEDFICFMLERGIVVRHTRNFAGLDGKFVRIAARTKDEDDLLIEAAREY
-273 GAKTGRPRR
+273 ARMRGAK
-282 VGPIDLVATRYGVRL
+282 
-297 QGATCLALTKL
+297 
-308 DVLGY
+308 
-313 MDKIPLCVAYEVDG
+313 
-327 TETRDFPFPA
+327 
-337 ALEGAKPVL
+337 
-346 EYMDGWGCD
+346 
-355 ISKARKWTDLPL
+355 
-367 EARRYVRRIEQESGC
+367 
-382 PIRWVSV
+382 
-389 GAGRDE
+389 
-395 YIRL
+395 